1 MVKNVENS
9 IIQQLI
15 NQKVFTVAFLVQ
27 LMSCSVRTA
36 LARLK
41 QWQAYTSYNC
51 NAKYHALP
59 QVPRFNQN
67 GIWHYEGIF
76 FSKHGNLTQTVTHL
90 VCTSDQGLSLQE
102 IGAALGIP
110 TGPVATHIRSITAL
124 RRHRIGRK
132 IVYFSNDDA
141 IYLTQSA
148 QREQQAAAGVT
159 QLSHDV
165 NAVCIL
171 VDRIKYPDS
180 TLEQCTDRVRS
191 NCPGI
196 TVETVRALLE
206 RYELLKKT
214 PDTP

>member
-1 MVKNVENS
+1 MLKNVENS

-15 NQKVFTVAFLVQ
+15 NKKVFTVAFLVQ

-59 QVPRFNQN
+59 QIPRFDQN
-67 GIWHYEGIF
+67 GIWHYEGIL

-90 VCTSDQGLSLQE
+90 VCNSDRGLSLQE
-102 IGAALGIP
+102 IGTALGIP
-110 TGPVATHIRSITAL
+110 TAPVATHIRSITAL
-124 RRHRIGRK
+124 RRHRVGRK

-141 IYLTQSA
+141 IYLTQRA
-148 QREQQAAAGVT
+148 QREQQAAASVT

-180 TLEQCTDRVRS
+180 TPEQCADRLLAS
-191 NCPGI
+191 CPGI
-196 TVETVRALLE
+196 TVETVRTLLQ
-206 RYELLKKT
+206 RYGLLKKT